1 MNDQRGDAYPGDV
14 GDRAGLGVI
23 VIGVSKTKSGCD
35 ETFVELSDS
44 ADSCL
49 KTAMRQT

>member
-14 GDRAGLGVI
+14 GDRAGLGV
-23 VIGVSKTKSGCD
+23 VIGVSKTKSRRD